1 MRAAGSS
8 ILFVIASRAAY
19 EVVGVWG
26 CESIHYTFSAI
37 RIDQRVILCKPCLS
51 VNVLQGGV
59 EDRLRADILGKA
71 ALLVEARGVIKPR
84 EVFRIQL

>member
-8 ILFVIASRAAY
+8 ILFVIASQAAY
-19 EVVGVWG
+19 EAVGVWG

-51 VNVLQGGV
+51 VNVLQGV